1 VLILHASVG
10 SGHESAAR
18 ALAEAFSCLP
28 NCEARVE
35 DALAFA
41 PPVFRRAYT
50 RSYLGMV
57 ARAPGLWQFYFEST
71 DLRDPARIAADNVR
85 RGRLET
91 PLLAPLSRLVG
102 RFDPSAILCT
112 HFLPAEVL
120 VRRKPA
126 PGPRPCLYTVVTDH
140 VAHSFWQT
148 PGVDGYFVA
157 GEIARDLLLA
167 RGVAPGSVR
176 VRGIPVALETG
187 KPKDPAVVR
196 LRHGWSGDR
205 PLICL
210 LGGGMPPAHVR
221 RMAEELRDLEHSA
234 TLVVVGGRSAEL
246 PAALA
251 DVGDG
256 LNVGVHVLGAI
267 DYMDDLVAASDI
279 VITKSG
285 GLIVS
290 EILARGT
297 PLLVVDPIPGQEEW
311 NADYVVSV
319 GAGVQLRRAEL
330 VADAVHRLLAEPSR
344 LSEMRER
351 ARRVG
356 RPRAALDIAHDVLSD
371 SRSRCAVRRR
381 PRREGVPTWNRSL

>member
-10 SGHESAAR
+10 SGHEYAAR
-18 ALAEAFSCLP
+18 ALAEAFGHLP
-28 NCEARVE
+28 NCEVRVE
-35 DALAFA
+35 DTLAFA
-41 PPVFRRAYT
+41 PPVFRRTYA
-50 RSYLGMV
+50 RSYLDMV
-57 ARAPGLWQFYFEST
+57 ARAPGLWQLYFEST
-71 DLRDPARIAADNVR
+71 DLRDPARIAADNRR

-91 PLLAPLSRLVG
+91 PLLAPLSRLVS
-102 RFDPSAILCT
+102 RFEPSVILCT

-126 PGPRPCLYTVVTDH
+126 RGPGPRVYTVVTDQ

-157 GEIARDLLLA
+157 GEIARDLLLD
-167 RGVAPGSVR
+167 RGATPESVR
-176 VRGIPVALETG
+176 VRGIPVSLEVA
-187 KPKDPAVVR
+187 KPKDPAEVR
-196 LRHGWSGDR
+196 LRRGWPGDR
-205 PLICL
+205 PLISL

-221 RMAEELRDLEHSA
+221 RMAVELRDLEHSA

-267 DYMDDLVAASDI
+267 DYMDDLVAASDL

-311 NADYVVSV
+311 NADHVVSV
-319 GAGVQLRRAEL
+319 GAGLQLRRAEL
-330 VADAVHRLLAEPSR
+330 AAYAVRHLLNEPSR
-344 LSEMRER
+344 LTEMRDR
-351 ARRVG
+351 ARRAGHPGAALEIARDVLNDVAHG
-356 RPRAALDIAHDVLSD
+356 TETAQPRA
-371 SRSRCAVRRR
+371 SRRTA
-381 PRREGVPTWNRSL
+381 